1 LSGLILGVGIISRI
15 IRRDVMRES
24 VTYQAILEEGRE
36 EAREE
41 ARATEQQNQI
51 NMIINLLRDGVAIEI
66 IARATGR
73 SIEDLTKLKQAQG
86 L

>member
-1 LSGLILGVGIISRI
+1 
-15 IRRDVMRES
+15 MQES
-24 VTYQAILEEGRE
+24 VTYQAILEEG
-36 EAREE
+36 REE

-51 NMIINLLRDGVAIEI
+51 NMIINLLADGVAIEI

-73 SIEDLTKLKQAQG
+73 SIEDLTQLKQEQG